1 MSIIF
6 ATVAAFMSVSALT
19 ADVVKY
25 DNGAPDQFTG
35 SEMTHF
41 IQSEDFVLGSDAS
54 ITGVNLWALDTIGVS
69 AYQGTIFWAIAAD
82 AAGAPGAAF
91 ASGSA
96 AATVTGTGNTVLTY
110 NEDLV
115 SFLIPAFT
123 ATGGTTYW
131 LEIHNGPTTTNSPL
145 GFFWETTSSSP
156 GSDLNTG
163 HEMVLPGGTL
173 WGDNGF
179 DHSFELTGPAAA
191 VPEPGSAVLLTV
203 AGLVGII
210 ARRHIRSN

>member
-6 ATVAAFMSVSALT
+6 AAAAAFMGVSSLT
-19 ADVVKY
+19 ADVAIY
-25 DNGAPDQFTG
+25 DNGAPDQITG

-54 ITGVNLWALDTIGVS
+54 ITDVHLWALDTIGVS
-69 AYQGTIFWAIAAD
+69 AYQGIISWAIAAD
-82 AAGAPGAAF
+82 AAGAPGAAL
-91 ASGSA
+91 ASGFA

-115 SFLIPAFT
+115 SFLIPAF
-123 ATGGTTYW
+123 AAVGGTTYW
-131 LEIHNGPTTTNSPL
+131 LELHNGPTATNSPL

-173 WGDNGF
+173 WEDNGF
-179 DHSFELTGPAAA
+179 EHAFELTGPAAT
-191 VPEPGSAVLLTV
+191 VPEPGGVVLTFV
-203 AGLVGII
+203 GLVGII
-210 ARRHIRSN
+210 ARLRIRSN